1 MNETLIN
8 LFDKMRRSRL
18 IFVAS
23 MLLVLGV
30 FASYKLTRKPSE
42 LTKEQLIME
51 VVMQGIQSQH
61 FNPLKVDDKFSAR
74 VFDLFLKRM
83 DNSKKFFLQSDI
95 DALNKYKE
103 KIDDQLNDA
112 SLEFFDKANA
122 IYEKRFAEAKT
133 YYSSMLDQ
141 PFKFKEDETI
151 ETDGD
156 KIPYAKTETEL
167 KDAWRKSLKYQTL
180 VRLNDMLEARDKAKE
195 KEDTSSIAKK
205 TDDDLESD
213 ARKKVLKS
221 TDDAFKNLAELDRT
235 DRFNL
240 YVGCF
245 ANVQDPHTEFF
256 PPADK
261 ANFDIAMSG
270 KLEGIGAQLQ
280 QKDDEIKVSSIV
292 PGSPSYRDGR
302 LKAGDIIVKVA
313 QGSAEPVDVSEMR
326 LDKAI
331 QLIRGK
337 KGTEVRLTVKKP
349 DATFEVITLIR
360 DIIVLEDTYAQSYI
374 INNEKKIG
382 YIRLPGFYADFS
394 GAGGRDCAKD
404 IKVELEKLKTEG
416 AKGVI
421 LDLRDNGGGSL
432 ESVVDMVGLLIPQ
445 GPVVQVKAR
454 DANPTLYTDKD
465 PSVTYDGP
473 FEVMINENSASASE
487 ILAAAIQDYNRGVII
502 GSATSFGKGTV
513 QRMYNMD
520 DMVNATYSSMKPLG
534 SVKITMQKFY
544 RVSGASTQLRGVT
557 PDIILP
563 DAWNKIK
570 YGEKQEDFPMPW
582 DEIKPTPITKFQP
595 SYDLNKLKATSQK
608 RVEDQKAFSLIEEES
623 VELKNESD
631 NTQVSLNLEKYQLE
645 QKTRKEENKK
655 FDEVQ
660 KTLTGLDI
668 SNLITDIQ
676 HINSDSTYTA
686 RNKEML
692 KSLKKD
698 IYLNEAAQ
706 VMMDMIK

>member
-1 MNETLIN
+1 MNQTLIN
-8 LFDKMRRSRL
+8 LFHKMRRSQL
-18 IFVAS
+18 IFVAT

-30 FASYKLTRKPSE
+30 FASYKLTRKPAE

-51 VVMQGIQSQH
+51 VVMQGIQTQH
-61 FNPLKVDDKFSAR
+61 FNPQNVDDKFSVR

-95 DALNKYKE
+95 DELSRYKE

-112 SLEFFDKANA
+112 SLEFFDKANT

-133 YYSSMLDQ
+133 YYASYLEQQFS
-141 PFKFKEDETI
+141 FKEDETI

-156 KIPYAKTETEL
+156 KIQYAKNATEL
-167 KDAWRKSLKYQTL
+167 KDAWRKSVKYQTL
-180 VRLNDMLEARDKAKE
+180 VRYNDMLEARDKAKA
-195 KEDTSSIAKK
+195 KDDTSAAGKK
-205 TDDDLESD
+205 TDEDLEKE

-221 TDDAFKNLAELDRT
+221 TDDAFKNLGELDRT

-302 LKAGDIIVKVA
+302 LKPGDIIVKVA
-313 QGSAEPVDVSEMR
+313 QGAAEPVDVSEMR

-360 DIIVLEDTYAQSYI
+360 DVIVLEDTYAQSFI

-394 GAGGRDCAKD
+394 GGGGRDCADD
-404 IKVELEKLKTEG
+404 IKTELEKLKTAG

-432 ESVVDMVGLLIPQ
+432 ESVVEMMGLFIPQ
-445 GPVVQVKAR
+445 GPVVQVKGR
-454 DANPTLYTDKD
+454 DANPTLYSDKD

-473 FEVMINENSASASE
+473 FEVMVNENSASASE
-487 ILAAAIQDYNRGVII
+487 ILAAAVQDYNRGVII
-502 GSATSFGKGTV
+502 GSTTSFGKGTV

-520 DMVNATYSSMKPLG
+520 DMVNTTYNTMKPLG

-563 DAWNKIK
+563 DAYSKIK
-570 YGEKQEDFPMPW
+570 YGEKQEDFPLQW
-582 DEIKPTPITKFQP
+582 DEIKPTPITKSKESF
-595 SYDLNKLKATSQK
+595 NIEKLKTNSEK
-608 RVEDQKAFSLIEEES
+608 RVNEQKAFTLIEEES
-623 VELKNESD
+623 VELKKD
-631 NTQVSLNLEKYQLE
+631 RDATQVSLNIDKYRAE
-645 QKTRKEENKK
+645 QTLQKEEKK
-655 FDEVQ
+655 KYDELE

-668 SNLITDIQ
+668 SNLTVDLTRIE
-676 HINSDSTYTA
+676 SDSTYIA
-686 RNKEML
+686 RNKELL
-692 KSLKKD
+692 KYLKKD
-698 IYLNEAAQ
+698 IYLNEASQ
-706 VMMDMIK
+706 VMMDMMK

>member
-1 MNETLIN
+1 MNQILLN
-8 LFDKMRRSRL
+8 LFHKMRRSRL

-23 MLLVLGV
+23 MLVVLAF
-30 FASYKLTRKPSE
+30 FASYKLFRAPSE
-42 LTKEQLIME
+42 LTKEQLIMQ
-51 VVMQGIQSQH
+51 VVMQGIQTQH
-61 FNPLKVDDKFSAR
+61 FNPQKIDDKFSVR
-74 VFDLFLKRM
+74 VFDLFIKRM

-95 DALNKYKE
+95 DELSKFKE
-103 KIDDQLNDA
+103 KIDDELNDA
-112 SLEFFDKANA
+112 SVDFFNKANL
-122 IYEKRFAEAKT
+122 IYEKRFAEAKA
-133 YYSSMLDQ
+133 YYSALLDR
-141 PFKFKEDETI
+141 PFNFKEEETI

-156 KIPYAKTETEL
+156 KIVYAKNVSEL

-180 VRLNDMLEARDKAKE
+180 VRYSDMIEARDKAKE
-195 KEDTSSIAKK
+195 KEDTAAIAKK
-205 TDDDLESD
+205 SNEELEED

-221 TDDAFKNLAELDRT
+221 TDEAFKNLGELDRE

-280 QKDDEIKVSSIV
+280 QKDDEIKVTSIV
-292 PGSPSYRDGR
+292 PGSPSYRNGK
-302 LKAGDIIVKVA
+302 LKPGDIIVKVA

-360 DIIVLEDTYAQSYI
+360 DVIVLEDSYAQSFM

-394 GAGGRDCAKD
+394 GGGGRDCAKD
-404 IKVELEKLKTEG
+404 IKAELNKLKEEG

-432 ESVVDMVGLLIPQ
+432 ESVVDMVGLFIPQ

-465 PSVTYDGP
+465 PSVTFDGP
-473 FEVMINENSASASE
+473 FEVMVNENSASASE

-502 GSATSFGKGTV
+502 GSTTSFGKGTV

-520 DMVNATYSSMKPLG
+520 DMVNSTYNAMKPLG

-544 RVSGASTQLRGVT
+544 RVSGGSTQLRGVT

-563 DAWNKIK
+563 DAWSKIK
-570 YGEKQEDFPMPW
+570 YGEKQEDFPLQW
-582 DEIKPTPITKFQP
+582 DEIKPTPITKYQP
-595 SYDLNKLKATSQK
+595 TYDIIKLKATSQK
-608 RVEDQKAFSLIEEES
+608 RVEDQKAFALIEEES
-623 VELKNESD
+623 VELKKESD
-631 NTQVSLNLEKYQLE
+631 DTQVSLNLEKYQME
-645 QKTRKEENKK
+645 QKSRKEEKKK
-655 FDEVQ
+655 FEEVE
-660 KTLTGLDI
+660 KNLTGLDVV
-668 SNLITDIQ
+668 NLSIDIE

-698 IYLNEAAQ
+698 IYLNEASQ

>member
-1 MNETLIN
+1 
-8 LFDKMRRSRL
+8 MRRSRL

-23 MLLVLGV
+23 MLVVLAF
-30 FASYKLTRKPSE
+30 FASYKLFRAPSE
-42 LTKEQLIME
+42 LTKEQLIMQ
-51 VVMQGIQSQH
+51 VVMQGIQTQH
-61 FNPLKVDDKFSAR
+61 FNPQKIDDKFSVR
-74 VFDLFLKRM
+74 VFDLFIKRM

-95 DALNKYKE
+95 DELSKFKE
-103 KIDDQLNDA
+103 KIDDELNDA
-112 SLEFFDKANA
+112 SVDFFNKANL
-122 IYEKRFAEAKT
+122 IYEKRFAEAKA
-133 YYSSMLDQ
+133 YYSALLDR
-141 PFKFKEDETI
+141 PFNFKEEETI

-156 KIPYAKTETEL
+156 KIVYAKNVSEL

-180 VRLNDMLEARDKAKE
+180 VRYSDMIEARDKAKE
-195 KEDTSSIAKK
+195 KEDTAAIAKK
-205 TDDDLESD
+205 SNEELEED

-221 TDDAFKNLAELDRT
+221 TDEAFKNLGELDRE

-280 QKDDEIKVSSIV
+280 QKDDEIKVTSIV
-292 PGSPSYRDGR
+292 PGSPSYRNGK
-302 LKAGDIIVKVA
+302 LKPGDIIVKVA

-360 DIIVLEDTYAQSYI
+360 DVIVLEDSYAQSFM

-394 GAGGRDCAKD
+394 GGGGRDCAKD
-404 IKVELEKLKTEG
+404 IKTELNKLKNEG

-432 ESVVDMVGLLIPQ
+432 ESVVDMVGLFIPQ

-465 PSVTYDGP
+465 PSVTFDGP
-473 FEVMINENSASASE
+473 FEVMVNENSASASE

-502 GSATSFGKGTV
+502 GSTTSFGKGTV

-520 DMVNATYSSMKPLG
+520 DMVNSTYNAMKPLG

-544 RVSGASTQLRGVT
+544 RVSGGSTQLRGVT

-563 DAWNKIK
+563 DAWSKIK
-570 YGEKQEDFPMPW
+570 YGEKQEDFPLQW
-582 DEIKPTPITKFQP
+582 DEIKPTPITKYQP
-595 SYDLNKLKATSQK
+595 TYDIIKLKATSQK
-608 RVEDQKAFSLIEEES
+608 RVEDQKAFALIEEES
-623 VELKNESD
+623 VELKKESD
-631 NTQVSLNLEKYQLE
+631 DTQVSLNLEKYQME
-645 QKTRKEENKK
+645 QKSRKEEKKK
-655 FDEVQ
+655 FEEVE
-660 KTLTGLDI
+660 KNLTGLDVV
-668 SNLITDIQ
+668 NLSIDIE

-698 IYLNEAAQ
+698 IYLNEASQ

>member
-1 MNETLIN
+1 MNQILLN
-8 LFDKMRRSRL
+8 LFHKMRRSRL

-23 MLLVLGV
+23 MLVVLAF
-30 FASYKLTRKPSE
+30 FASYKLFRAPSE
-42 LTKEQLIME
+42 LTKEQLIMQ
-51 VVMQGIQSQH
+51 VVMQGIQTQH
-61 FNPLKVDDKFSAR
+61 FNPQKIDDKFSVR
-74 VFDLFLKRM
+74 VFDLFIKRM

-95 DALNKYKE
+95 DELSKFKE
-103 KIDDQLNDA
+103 KIDDELNDA
-112 SLEFFDKANA
+112 SVDFFNKANL
-122 IYEKRFAEAKT
+122 IYEKRFAEAKA
-133 YYSSMLDQ
+133 YYSALLDR
-141 PFKFKEDETI
+141 PFNFKEEETI

-156 KIPYAKTETEL
+156 KIVYAKNVSEL

-180 VRLNDMLEARDKAKE
+180 VRYSDMIEARDKAKE
-195 KEDTSSIAKK
+195 KEDTAAIAKK
-205 TDDDLESD
+205 SNEELEQD

-221 TDDAFKNLAELDRT
+221 TDEAFKNLGELDRE

-280 QKDDEIKVSSIV
+280 QKDDEIKVTSIV
-292 PGSPSYRDGR
+292 PGSPSYRNGK
-302 LKAGDIIVKVA
+302 LKPGDIIVKVA

-360 DIIVLEDTYAQSYI
+360 DVIVLEDSYAQSFM

-394 GAGGRDCAKD
+394 GGGGRDCAKD
-404 IKVELEKLKTEG
+404 IKTELNKLKNEG

-432 ESVVDMVGLLIPQ
+432 ESVVDMVGLFIPQ

-465 PSVTYDGP
+465 PSVTFDGP
-473 FEVMINENSASASE
+473 FEVMVNENSASASE

-502 GSATSFGKGTV
+502 GSTTSFGKGTV

-520 DMVNATYSSMKPLG
+520 DMVNSTYNAMKPLG

-544 RVSGASTQLRGVT
+544 RVSGGSTQLRGVT

-563 DAWNKIK
+563 DAWSKIK
-570 YGEKQEDFPMPW
+570 YGEKQEDFPLQW
-582 DEIKPTPITKFQP
+582 DEIKPTPITKYQP
-595 SYDLNKLKATSQK
+595 TYDINKLKATSQK
-608 RVEDQKAFSLIEEES
+608 RVEDQKAFALIEEES
-623 VELKNESD
+623 VELKKESD
-631 NTQVSLNLEKYQLE
+631 DTQVSLNLEKYQME
-645 QKTRKEENKK
+645 QKSRKEEKKK
-655 FDEVQ
+655 FEEVE
-660 KTLTGLDI
+660 KNLTGLDVV
-668 SNLITDIQ
+668 NLSIDIE

-698 IYLNEAAQ
+698 IYLNEASQ

>member
-1 MNETLIN
+1 MNQILLN
-8 LFDKMRRSRL
+8 LFHKMRRSRL

-23 MLLVLGV
+23 MLVVLAF
-30 FASYKLTRKPSE
+30 FASYKLFRAPSE
-42 LTKEQLIME
+42 LTKEQLIMQ
-51 VVMQGIQSQH
+51 VVMQGIQTQH
-61 FNPLKVDDKFSAR
+61 FNPQKIDDKFSVR
-74 VFDLFLKRM
+74 VFDLFIKRM

-95 DALNKYKE
+95 DELSKFKE
-103 KIDDQLNDA
+103 KIDDELNDA
-112 SLEFFDKANA
+112 SVDFFNKANL
-122 IYEKRFAEAKT
+122 IYEKRFAEAKA
-133 YYSSMLDQ
+133 YYSALLDR
-141 PFKFKEDETI
+141 PFNFKEEETI

-156 KIPYAKTETEL
+156 KIVYAKNISEL

-180 VRLNDMLEARDKAKE
+180 VRYSDMIEARDKAKE
-195 KEDTSSIAKK
+195 KEDTAAIAKK
-205 TDDDLESD
+205 SNEELEQD

-221 TDDAFKNLAELDRT
+221 TDEAFKNLGELDRE

-280 QKDDEIKVSSIV
+280 QKDDEIKVTSIV
-292 PGSPSYRDGR
+292 PGSPSYRNGK
-302 LKAGDIIVKVA
+302 LKPGDIIVKVA

-360 DIIVLEDTYAQSYI
+360 DVIVLEDSYAQSFM

-394 GAGGRDCAKD
+394 GGGGRDCAKD
-404 IKVELEKLKTEG
+404 IKTELNKLKNEG

-432 ESVVDMVGLLIPQ
+432 ESVVDMVGLFIPQ

-465 PSVTYDGP
+465 PSVTFDGP
-473 FEVMINENSASASE
+473 FEVMVNENSASASE

-502 GSATSFGKGTV
+502 GSTTSFGKGTV

-520 DMVNATYSSMKPLG
+520 DMVNSTYNAMKPLG

-544 RVSGASTQLRGVT
+544 RVSGGSTQLRGVT

-563 DAWNKIK
+563 DAWSKIK
-570 YGEKQEDFPMPW
+570 YGEKQEDFPLQW
-582 DEIKPTPITKFQP
+582 DEIKPTPITKYQP
-595 SYDLNKLKATSQK
+595 TYDIIKLKATSQK
-608 RVEDQKAFSLIEEES
+608 RVEDQKAFALIEEES
-623 VELKNESD
+623 VELKKESD
-631 NTQVSLNLEKYQLE
+631 DTQVSLNLEKYQME
-645 QKTRKEENKK
+645 QKSRKEEKKK
-655 FDEVQ
+655 FEEVE
-660 KTLTGLDI
+660 KNLTGLDVV
-668 SNLITDIQ
+668 NLSIDIE

-698 IYLNEAAQ
+698 IYLNEASQ

>member
-1 MNETLIN
+1 MNQILLN
-8 LFDKMRRSRL
+8 LFHKMRRSRL

-23 MLLVLGV
+23 MLVVLAF
-30 FASYKLTRKPSE
+30 FASYKLFRAPSE
-42 LTKEQLIME
+42 LTKEQLIMQ
-51 VVMQGIQSQH
+51 VVMQGIQTQH
-61 FNPLKVDDKFSAR
+61 FNPQKIDDKFSVR
-74 VFDLFLKRM
+74 VFDLFIKRM

-95 DALNKYKE
+95 DELSKFKE
-103 KIDDQLNDA
+103 KIDDELNDA
-112 SLEFFDKANA
+112 SVDFFNKANL
-122 IYEKRFAEAKT
+122 IYEKRFAEAKA
-133 YYSSMLDQ
+133 YYTSLLDR
-141 PFKFKEDETI
+141 PFNFKEEETI

-156 KIPYAKTETEL
+156 KIVYAKNVSEL

-180 VRLNDMLEARDKAKE
+180 VRYSDMIEARDKAKE
-195 KEDTSSIAKK
+195 KEDTAAIAKK
-205 TDDDLESD
+205 SNEELEED

-221 TDDAFKNLAELDRT
+221 TDEAFKNLGELDRE

-280 QKDDEIKVSSIV
+280 QKDDEIKVTSIV
-292 PGSPSYRDGR
+292 PGSPSYRNGK
-302 LKAGDIIVKVA
+302 LKPGDIIVKVA

-360 DIIVLEDTYAQSYI
+360 DVIVLEDSYAQSFM

-394 GAGGRDCAKD
+394 GGGGRDCAKD
-404 IKVELEKLKTEG
+404 IKTELNKLKNEG

-432 ESVVDMVGLLIPQ
+432 ESVVDMVGLFIPQ

-465 PSVTYDGP
+465 PSVTFDGP
-473 FEVMINENSASASE
+473 FEVMVNENSASASE

-502 GSATSFGKGTV
+502 GSTTSFGKGTV

-520 DMVNATYSSMKPLG
+520 DMVNSTYNAMKPLG

-544 RVSGASTQLRGVT
+544 RVSGGSTQLRGVT

-563 DAWNKIK
+563 DAWSKIK
-570 YGEKQEDFPMPW
+570 YGEKQEDFPLQW
-582 DEIKPTPITKFQP
+582 DEIKPTPITKYQP
-595 SYDLNKLKATSQK
+595 TYDINKLKATSQK
-608 RVEDQKAFSLIEEES
+608 RVEDQKAFALIEEES
-623 VELKNESD
+623 VELKKESD
-631 NTQVSLNLEKYQLE
+631 DTQVSLNLEKYQME
-645 QKTRKEENKK
+645 QKSRKEEKKK
-655 FDEVQ
+655 FEEVE
-660 KTLTGLDI
+660 KNLTGLDVV
-668 SNLITDIQ
+668 NLSIDIE

-698 IYLNEAAQ
+698 IYLNEASQ

>member
-1 MNETLIN
+1 MNQILLN
-8 LFDKMRRSRL
+8 LFHKMRRSRL

-23 MLLVLGV
+23 MLVVLAF
-30 FASYKLTRKPSE
+30 FASYKLFRAPSE
-42 LTKEQLIME
+42 LTKEQLIMQ
-51 VVMQGIQSQH
+51 VVMQGIQTQH
-61 FNPLKVDDKFSAR
+61 FNPQKIDDKFSVR
-74 VFDLFLKRM
+74 VFDLFIKRM

-95 DALNKYKE
+95 DELSKFKE
-103 KIDDQLNDA
+103 KIDDELNDA
-112 SLEFFDKANA
+112 SVDFFNKANL
-122 IYEKRFAEAKT
+122 IYEKRFAEAKA
-133 YYSSMLDQ
+133 YYSALLDR
-141 PFKFKEDETI
+141 PFNFKEEETI

-156 KIPYAKTETEL
+156 KIVYAKNVSEL

-180 VRLNDMLEARDKAKE
+180 VRYSDMIEARDKAKE
-195 KEDTSSIAKK
+195 KEDTAAIAKK
-205 TDDDLESD
+205 SNEELEED

-221 TDDAFKNLAELDRT
+221 TDEAFKNLGELDRE

-280 QKDDEIKVSSIV
+280 QKDDEIKVTSIV
-292 PGSPSYRDGR
+292 PGSPSYRNGK
-302 LKAGDIIVKVA
+302 LKPGDIIVKVA

-360 DIIVLEDTYAQSYI
+360 DVIVLEDSYAQSFM

-394 GAGGRDCAKD
+394 GGGGRDCAKD
-404 IKVELEKLKTEG
+404 IKTELNKLKNEG

-432 ESVVDMVGLLIPQ
+432 ESVVDMVGLFIPQ

-465 PSVTYDGP
+465 PSVTFDGP
-473 FEVMINENSASASE
+473 FEVMVNENSASASE

-502 GSATSFGKGTV
+502 GSTTSFGKGTV

-520 DMVNATYSSMKPLG
+520 DMVNSTYNAMKPLG

-544 RVSGASTQLRGVT
+544 RVSGGSTQLRGVT

-563 DAWNKIK
+563 DAWSKIK
-570 YGEKQEDFPMPW
+570 YGEKQEDFPLQW
-582 DEIKPTPITKFQP
+582 DEIKPTPITKYQP
-595 SYDLNKLKATSQK
+595 TYDINKLKATSQK
-608 RVEDQKAFSLIEEES
+608 RVEDQKAFALIEEES
-623 VELKNESD
+623 VELKKESD
-631 NTQVSLNLEKYQLE
+631 DTQVSLNLEKYQME
-645 QKTRKEENKK
+645 QKSRKEEKKK
-655 FDEVQ
+655 FEEVE
-660 KTLTGLDI
+660 KNLTGLDVV
-668 SNLITDIQ
+668 NLSIDIE

-698 IYLNEAAQ
+698 IYLNEASQ

>member
-1 MNETLIN
+1 
-8 LFDKMRRSRL
+8 
-18 IFVAS
+18 
-23 MLLVLGV
+23 
-30 FASYKLTRKPSE
+30 
-42 LTKEQLIME
+42 ME
-51 VVMQGIQSQH
+51 VVMQGIQTQH
-61 FNPLKVDDKFSAR
+61 FDPQNIDDKFS
-74 VFDLFLKRM
+74 VKIFDLFIKRM

-95 DALNKYKE
+95 DELSRYKE
-103 KIDDQLNDA
+103 KIDDQLKDA
-112 SLEFFDKANA
+112 SLDFFDKANS
-122 IYEKRFAEAKT
+122 IYEKRFAEAKA
-133 YYSSMLDQ
+133 YYSVILEN
-141 PFKFKEDETI
+141 PFSFTDDETI

-156 KIPYAKTETEL
+156 KIPFAKTETEL
-167 KDAWRKSLKYQTL
+167 KDAWRKSLKYQVL
-180 VRLNDMLEARDKAKE
+180 VRLSDMIDTRNKAKE
-195 KEDTSSIAKK
+195 KEDTSAIAKK
-205 TDDDLESD
+205 SDSDLESD

-221 TDDAFKNLAELDRT
+221 TDDAFKNLGELDRT

-240 YVGCF
+240 FVSCI

-280 QKDDEIKVSSIV
+280 QKDDEIKVTSIV
-292 PGSPSYRDGR
+292 PGSPSYRNGK
-302 LKAGDIIVKVA
+302 LKPGDIIVKVA

-349 DATFEVITLIR
+349 DATFEIITLIR
-360 DIIVLEDTYAQSYI
+360 DVIVLEDSYAQSFM
-374 INNEKKIG
+374 INNENKIG

-394 GAGGRDCAKD
+394 GAGGRDCARD
-404 IKVELEKLKTEG
+404 IKTELDKLKAEG

-432 ESVVDMVGLLIPQ
+432 ESVVDMVGLFIPQ
-445 GPVVQVKAR
+445 GAVVQVKGR
-454 DANPTLYTDKD
+454 DAEPTLYTDKN
-465 PSVTYDGP
+465 PSVTFDGP
-473 FEVMINENSASASE
+473 FEVMVNENSASASE
-487 ILAAAIQDYNRGVII
+487 ILVAAIQDYNRGVII
-502 GSATSFGKGTV
+502 GSTTSFGKGTV

-544 RVSGASTQLRGVT
+544 RVSGASTQLLGVT

-563 DAWNKIK
+563 DAYSKIK
-570 YGEKQEDFPMPW
+570 YGEKQEDFPLPW
-582 DEIKPTPITKFQP
+582 DEIKPTPITKSHP
-595 SYDLNKLKATSQK
+595 AYDLSKLKANSQK
-608 RVEDQKAFSLIEEES
+608 RIEDQKAFSLIEEEA
-623 VELKNESD
+623 VELKKD
-631 NTQVSLNLEKYQLE
+631 MDDTKTSLNLEKYRQ
-645 QKTRKEENKK
+645 QQTAQKEEKKK
-655 FDEVQ
+655 FDELE

-668 SNLITDIQ
+668 SNLTADVE
-676 HINSDSTYTA
+676 HINSDSTYTS

-698 IYLNEAAQ
+698 IYLNEASQ

>member
-1 MNETLIN
+1 MNQTIIK
-8 LFDKMRRSRL
+8 LFHKMRKSQL
-18 IFVAS
+18 IFIAS
-23 MLLVLGV
+23 MLFVLAV
-30 FASYKLTRKPSE
+30 FASYNLIRKPSE
-42 LTKEQLIME
+42 LSKEQLIME
-51 VVMQGIQSQH
+51 VVMQGIQSRH
-61 FNPLKVDDKFSAR
+61 FSPQNIDDKFSVR
-74 VFDLFLKRM
+74 VFDMFLKRM

-95 DALNKYKE
+95 DELNKYKQ
-103 KIDDQLNDA
+103 KVDDELNNT
-112 SLEFFDKANA
+112 SLEFFDQVNTK
-122 IYEKRFAEAKT
+122 YEKRFAETKAF
-133 YYSSMLDQ
+133 YAALLAQ
-141 PFKFKEDETI
+141 PFNFKEDETI
-151 ETDGD
+151 ETDVD
-156 KIPYAKTETEL
+156 KIPYAKTEKEL

-180 VRLNDMLEARDKAKE
+180 IRYNDMLEARDKAKA
-195 KEDTSSIAKK
+195 KEDTSAMAKK
-205 TDDDLESD
+205 TDEELEMD

-221 TDDAFKNLAELDRT
+221 TDDAFKNLGELDRT

-240 YVGCF
+240 FIGCI

-280 QKDDEIKVSSIV
+280 QRDDEIKVTSIV

-313 QGSAEPVDVSEMR
+313 QGAAEPVDVSEMR

-349 DATFEVITLIR
+349 DATFEIITLIR
-360 DIIVLEDTYAQSYI
+360 DVIVLEDTYAQSFI

-394 GAGGRDCAKD
+394 GAGGRDCARD
-404 IKVELEKLKTEG
+404 IRTELNKLKDAG

-432 ESVVDMVGLLIPQ
+432 ESVVDMVGLFIPQ

-454 DANPTLYTDKD
+454 DTNPTLYTDKD
-465 PSVTYDGP
+465 PSVTFDGP
-473 FEVMINENSASASE
+473 FEVMVNENSASASE

-520 DMVNATYSSMKPLG
+520 DMVNATYSAVKPLG

-544 RVSGASTQLRGVT
+544 RVSGASTQLNGVT

-563 DAWNKIK
+563 DAYSKIE
-570 YGEKQEDFPMPW
+570 YGEKEEEFPLPW
-582 DEIKPTPITKFQP
+582 DEIKPTAITKSKTSF
-595 SYDLNKLKATSQK
+595 DLAKLKSNSAA
-608 RVEDQKAFSLIEEES
+608 RVSEQKAFSLIEEQS
-623 VELKNESD
+623 VELKKDRD
-631 NTQVSLNLEKYQLE
+631 NTVVSLNLEKYKSEQL
-645 QKTRKEENKK
+645 KNKEDNKK
-655 FDEVQ
+655 FDELE

-668 SNLITDIQ
+668 TNLTVDLTRIE
-676 HINSDSTYTA
+676 SDSTYIA
-686 RNKEML
+686 RNKELL
-692 KSLKKD
+692 KFLKKD
-698 IYLNEAAQ
+698 IYLNEASQ
-706 VMMDMIK
+706 VMMDMMK